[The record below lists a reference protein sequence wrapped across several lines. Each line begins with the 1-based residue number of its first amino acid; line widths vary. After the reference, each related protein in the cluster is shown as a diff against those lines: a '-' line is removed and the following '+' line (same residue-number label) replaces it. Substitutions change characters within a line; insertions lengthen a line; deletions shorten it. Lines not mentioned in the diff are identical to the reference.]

1 MIKNLGIKVNNKTIE
16 SDKITVLLS
25 EFNNSVLKLS
35 QGKRRYINKTYS
47 PSFFKFSNVLVINLG
62 VKVFIGNSSF

>member
-35 QGKRRYINKTYS
+35 QGKRSIY
-47 PSFFKFSNVLVINLG
+47 
-62 VKVFIGNSSF
+62 